1 MKKEYKTSQI
11 IDMFNALNEFIDKD
25 ITLPVNLAWI
35 IDDNYEELKK
45 IILKFDNYREKL
57 LKPLNEKNA
66 FELKNDNQIIVKTE
80 YVDEFNDISKK
91 INSALALDN
100 ELEIKTANRSDIP
113 TMISNKD
120 LRAIKFMIE

>member
-1 MKKEYKTSQI
+1 MKKKYKTAQI
-11 IDMFNALNEFIDKD
+11 IEMFNALNEFINKD

-45 IILKFDNYREKL
+45 VVLKFDKYREKL

-66 FELKNDNQIIVKTE
+66 FESNNENQIIVKSEYIEEFTKLTE
-80 YVDEFNDISKK
+80 K
-91 INSALALDN
+91 INSTLTINN

-113 TMISNKD
+113 SMISNKD
-120 LRAIKFMIE
+120 LRALKFMIE

>member
-1 MKKEYKTSQI
+1 MKKKYKTAQI
-11 IDMFNALNEFIDKD
+11 IEMFNALNEFIDKD

-45 IILKFDNYREKL
+45 IVLKFDKYREKL

-66 FELKNDNQIIVKTE
+66 FESNNENQIIVKSEYIEEFTKLTE
-80 YVDEFNDISKK
+80 K
-91 INSALALDN
+91 INSTLTINN

-113 TMISNKD
+113 SMISNKD
-120 LRAIKFMIE
+120 LRALKFMIE